1 MATTRS
7 AAVSEPCLMATIA
20 RALVLLSLCTVTPSY
35 AVQVCEIG
43 GQSVNPSNGSTTQGK
58 TGLMRCREADGG
70 PVVREQ
76 ELKNG
81 VFMGIVRYFKEGV
94 LEREYSVNEK
104 GNREGV
110 AR

>member
-1 MATTRS
+1 MCCPERA
-7 AAVSEPCLMATIA
+7 CLMKTIA
-20 RALVLLSLCTVTPSY
+20 CAFVLLSLGLATPGH
-35 AVQVCEIG
+35 AVQVCELG

-81 VFMGIVRYFKEGV
+81 MFIGIVRYFKEDV
-94 LEREYSVNEK
+94 LEREYSVKEK
-104 GNREGV
+104 GNPEGRT
-110 AR
+110 AE